1 MKHTLVKPD
10 GTLGDSRDFEEGA
23 AQTLPPIKGRWL
35 PDVPLTFNPITH
47 TARPV
52 NPQPADAI
60 AIAYELVERDPV
72 AVARDQRLINEAAEH
87 AAVKSAPVIKQ
98 FRRLNSKAAVKAWVN
113 SAANLAQLKEIV
125 ETIALV
131 AWVQTQRD
139 DRNDD

>member
-52 NPQPADAI
+52 NPQPVDAV
-60 AIAYELVERDPV
+60 AIAYELVERDPAV
-72 AVARDQRLINEAAEH
+72 VARDQRRINEAAEH
-87 AAVKSAPVIKQ
+87 ANLKSSPAIKQ
-98 FRRLNSKAAVKAWVN
+98 FRRLDSKAAVKAWVN
-113 SAANLAQLKEIV
+113 SASNLAQLKDIV

-131 AWVQTQRD
+131 AWVQAQRD